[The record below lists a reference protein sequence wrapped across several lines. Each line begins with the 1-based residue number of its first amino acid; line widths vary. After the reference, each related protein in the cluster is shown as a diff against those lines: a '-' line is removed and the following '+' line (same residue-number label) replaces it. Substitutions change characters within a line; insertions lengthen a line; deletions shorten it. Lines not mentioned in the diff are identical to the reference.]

1 MQHTHLFMPLAL
13 ISAMAAVQQVY
24 AADEFIVRDIKIDG
38 LVRLT
43 PTNVYGMLPV
53 NAGDRV
59 NDTTIANAIRALYAT
74 GLFDDI
80 KASQEAD
87 VLIFTVVERPLISKV
102 EFKGNKLIPKEALE
116 EGLKKMGIAEG
127 EVLKKSALQ
136 TIETELEQQYMQQG
150 RYDADVKV
158 ITTAKPNNRVD
169 LTVDFVEGKAAKVVD
184 INIIGNTVFQES
196 EIKQAF
202 AVKESGWSSIVTRND
217 RYAREKMAASL
228 EALRALYLNKGYI
241 NFNITNSNLNLSEDK
256 KNIFVEVAVEEGEQF
271 KFGETKFLG
280 DALYKPEELKALK
293 IYKDGETY
301 SQEKVNAVKQLL
313 LRKYGNAGY
322 YYAEVNMVPEINKE
336 TKLVDLNYYINP
348 GQQVTVRR
356 INFMGNTKTA
366 DEVLRREMRQM
377 EGALASNEK
386 IDLSKV
392 RLERTGFF
400 KTVDI
405 KPARIPNVS
414 DQVDLNINVEEQH
427 SGTSTLAVGFSQSGG
442 VTFQAGLSQT
452 NFLGTGN
459 SVAID
464 LSRSETQDY
473 YNLSVTDPYFTI
485 DGVRRGYNMYYRK
498 TKLDDNYNVNNYVTD
513 SLGGGITFGY
523 PIDENQSISAGL
535 NIDQTDV
542 TTGPYVSTYVR
553 DYLLA
558 NGGKAKGQGKYC
570 STDKLMSQRE
580 IEKARDGVNYVEPN
594 PIPAG
599 YDDALCVNTAN
610 ANADVGFT
618 PFDNQF
624 GGDFL
629 TYNLNLGWSF
639 NTLNRPVFPTNGMSH
654 RVNAE
659 IALPGSDVEYQKLT
673 YDAQAFLPLPYD
685 FVLRGYGKLGYGNDL
700 PFYKNFYAG
709 GFGSVRGYDNSTLGP
724 KYPAVTNNES
734 RNIDYNPE
742 EVGGNAL
749 IQFGAELALP
759 LPFKGD
765 WTRQVRP
772 VLFAEGAQVFDT
784 QCSIPSGK
792 LYLAGT
798 PTDPGVDA
806 KKYCEDNFGFDAENM
821 RYSVGV
827 GFTWITMIGPLSLSY
842 AYPLNDKPGDQTK
855 NIQFEIGRTF

>member
-13 ISAMAAVQQVY
+13 VSAMAAVQQVY
-24 AADEFIVRDIKIDG
+24 AADEFIVRDIQIDG

-43 PTNVYGMLPV
+43 PANVYGMIPV
-53 NAGDRV
+53 NSGDRV
-59 NDTTIANAIRALYAT
+59 NDATIANAIRSLYAT

-80 KASQEAD
+80 KAAQQGD
-87 VLIFTVVERPLISKV
+87 TLVFQLVERPIISKV

-116 EGLKKMGIAEG
+116 EGLKKMGVAEG

-136 TIETELEQQYMQQG
+136 TLESELEQQYMQQG

-158 ITTAKPNNRVD
+158 ITTARPNNRVD
-169 LTVDFVEGKAAKVVD
+169 LTIEFIEGKAAKVFD
-184 INIIGNTVFQES
+184 INIIGNTVFKDS

-202 AVKESGWSSIVTRND
+202 AVKESGWASVISRND

-228 EALRALYLNKGYI
+228 EALRALYLNRGYI
-241 NFNITNSNLNLSEDK
+241 NFNINNSSLNLSEDK
-256 KNIFVEVAVEEGEQF
+256 QHIFIEVSIDEGEQF
-271 KFGETKFLG
+271 KFGQTKFLG
-280 DALYKPEELKALK
+280 DALYAPEELKALQ
-293 IYKDGETY
+293 IYKEGETY

-322 YYAEVNMVPEINKE
+322 YYAEVNVVPQINEE
-336 TKLVDLNYYINP
+336 TKQVDLNYYINP

-356 INFMGNTKTA
+356 INFSGNTKTA

-405 KPARIPNVS
+405 KPVRVPNVP
-414 DQVDLNINVEEQH
+414 DQVDLNVAVEEQH

-459 SVAID
+459 AVSID

-498 TKLDDNYNVNNYVTD
+498 TKLDDDYNVNNYVTD
-513 SLGGGITFGY
+513 SFGGGINFGY

-535 NIDQTDV
+535 NIDQTEV

-558 NGGKAKGQGKYC
+558 KGGKATGR
-570 STDKLMSQRE
+570 TDTFCPEGSWDEENRE
-580 IEKARDGVNYVEPN
+580 
-594 PIPAG
+594 
-599 YDDALCVNTAN
+599 CTAPQEFFN
-610 ANADVGFT
+610 EFK
-618 PFDNQF
+618 
-624 GGDFL
+624 GDFL
-629 TYNLNLGWSF
+629 TYNLNLGWSY
-639 NTLNRPVFPTNGMSH
+639 NTLNRPIFPTTGMSH

-659 IALPGSDVEYQKLT
+659 IALPGSDVEYQKVT
-673 YDAQAFLPLPYD
+673 YDAQAYYPLGKD
-685 FVLRGYGKLGYGNDL
+685 FVLRGYGKVGYGNDL

-709 GFGSVRGYDNSTLGP
+709 GYGSVRGYDNSTLGP
-724 KYPAVTNNES
+724 KYDGVYFDETNQRDPS
-734 RNIDYNPE
+734 PE

-749 IQFGAELALP
+749 VQFGTELALP
-759 LPFKGD
+759 VPFKGD
-765 WTRQVRP
+765 WARQVRP

-784 QCSIPSGK
+784 QCDVPNT
-792 LYLAGT
+792 AEERQ
-798 PTDPGVDA
+798 
-806 KKYCEDNFGFDAENM
+806 YCKDNYGFDFGNM

-842 AYPLNDKPGDQTK
+842 AYPLNEKPGDETK

>member
-13 ISAMAAVQQVY
+13 VSAMAATQQIY
-24 AADEFIVRDIKIDG
+24 AADEFIARDIKIDG

-43 PTNVYGMLPV
+43 PANVYGMIPV
-53 NAGDRV
+53 NSGDRV
-59 NDTTIANAIRALYAT
+59 NEAVLANAIRSLYAT

-80 KASQEAD
+80 QASRQAD
-87 VLIFTVVERPLISKV
+87 ILVFKVVERPIISKV

-116 EGLKKMGIAEG
+116 DGLKKMGVAEG

-136 TIETELEQQYMQQG
+136 TLESELEQQYMQQG
-150 RYDADVKV
+150 RYDADVRV
-158 ITTAKPNNRVD
+158 ITTARPNNRVD
-169 LTVDFVEGKAAKVVD
+169 LTVEFVEGKAAKVVD
-184 INIIGNTVFQES
+184 INIIGNTVFKES
-196 EIKQAF
+196 DIKQAF
-202 AVKESGWSSIVTRND
+202 AVKESSWSSIVTRND

-241 NFNITNSNLNLSEDK
+241 NFNITNSSLNLSEDK
-256 KNIFVEVAVEEGEQF
+256 KHIFVEVSVDEGEQF
-271 KFGETKFLG
+271 KFGESKFLG
-280 DALYKPEELKALK
+280 DALYKPEELTALQ

-322 YYAEVNMVPEINKE
+322 YYAEVNIVPQIDKE

-356 INFMGNTKTA
+356 INFVGNSKTA

-400 KTVDI
+400 KTVDV
-405 KPARIPNVS
+405 KPVRIPNVP
-414 DQVDLNINVEEQH
+414 DQIDLNVNVEEQH

-459 SVAID
+459 AVSID

-513 SLGGGITFGY
+513 SFGGGINFGY

-535 NIDQTDV
+535 NIDQTEV

-558 NGGKAKGQGKYC
+558 NGGKTTKSEPYCLDANLPVGGTCSNWSDPKG
-570 STDKLMSQRE
+570 
-580 IEKARDGVNYVEPN
+580 IEFK
-594 PIPAG
+594 
-599 YDDALCVNTAN
+599 
-610 ANADVGFT
+610 
-618 PFDNQF
+618 
-624 GGDFL
+624 GDFL
-629 TYNLNLGWSF
+629 TYNLNLGWSY
-639 NTLNRPVFPTNGMSH
+639 NTLNRPIFPTNGMSH

-659 IALPGSDVEYQKLT
+659 IALPGSDVEFQKVT
-673 YDAQAFLPLPYD
+673 YDAQAYFPLGHD
-685 FVLRGYGKLGYGNDL
+685 FVLRGYGKLGFGNDL

-709 GFGSVRGYDNSTLGP
+709 GYGSVRGYDNSTLGP
-724 KYPAVTNNES
+724 KYDGVYFNDRGQKDPS
-734 RNIDYNPE
+734 PE
-742 EVGGNAL
+742 EVGGNAWCNL
-749 IQFGAELALP
+749 VQNWLYQCHL
-759 LPFKGD
+759 KGI
-765 WTRQVRP
+765 
-772 VLFAEGAQVFDT
+772 GH
-784 QCSIPSGK
+784 
-792 LYLAGT
+792 
-798 PTDPGVDA
+798 A
-806 KKYCEDNFGFDAENM
+806 K
-821 RYSVGV
+821 SV
-827 GFTWITMIGPLSLSY
+827 
-842 AYPLNDKPGDQTK
+842 Q
-855 NIQFEIGRTF
+855 

>member
-1 MQHTHLFMPLAL
+1 
-13 ISAMAAVQQVY
+13 MATVQQVY
-24 AADEFIVRDIKIDG
+24 AAEDYIVRDIKVDG

-43 PTNVYGMLPV
+43 PANVYGMIPL
-53 NAGDRV
+53 NSGDRV
-59 NDTTIANAIRALYAT
+59 SDAALANAIRSLYAT

-80 KASQEAD
+80 KTEKQGD
-87 VLIFTVVERPLISKV
+87 TLVFKVVERPLISKV

-116 EGLKKMGIAEG
+116 EGLKKMGITEG

-136 TIETELEQQYMQQG
+136 TVESELEQQYMQQG

-158 ITTAKPNNRVD
+158 VTTAKPNNRVD
-169 LTVDFVEGKAAKVVD
+169 LTIEFVEGKAAKVVD
-184 INIIGNTVFQES
+184 INIIGNTVFKES
-196 EIKQAF
+196 EIEQAF
-202 AVKESGWSSIVTRND
+202 AVKESGWTSIISRND

-228 EALRALYLNKGYI
+228 ESLRALYLNKGYI
-241 NFNITNSNLNLSEDK
+241 NFNINHSSLNLSEDK
-256 KNIFVEVAVEEGEQF
+256 KNIFVEVSVDEGEQF

-280 DALYKPEELKALK
+280 DALYTPAELKALQ
-293 IYKDGETY
+293 IYKDGDIY

-322 YYAEVNMVPEINKE
+322 YYAEVNVVPQIDKE
-336 TKLVDLNYYINP
+336 THLVDLNYYVNP

-356 INFMGNTKTA
+356 INFTGNTKTA

-405 KPARIPNVS
+405 KPARVPNTA

-442 VTFQAGLSQT
+442 ITFQAGLSQT
-452 NFLGTGN
+452 NFMGTGN

-498 TKLDDNYNVNNYVTD
+498 TKLDEDYNVNNYVTD
-513 SLGGGITFGY
+513 SFGGGINFGY

-535 NIDQTDV
+535 NIDQTEV

-558 NGGKAKGQGKYC
+558 HGGKATGKAEDVCIGTIENLYEDPADPTKITGTKCNGQ
-570 STDKLMSQRE
+570 TVD
-580 IEKARDGVNYVEPN
+580 
-594 PIPAG
+594 
-599 YDDALCVNTAN
+599 YDNEFN
-610 ANADVGFT
+610 
-618 PFDNQF
+618 
-624 GGDFL
+624 GDFL
-629 TYNLNLGWSF
+629 TYNLNLGWSY
-639 NTLNRPVFPTNGMSH
+639 NTLNRPVFPTSGMSH
-654 RVNAE
+654 RINGE

-673 YDAQAFLPLPYD
+673 YDAQAYFPLAKD

-724 KYPAVTNNES
+724 KYPGVTYSES
-734 RNIDYNPE
+734 RSKDNDYE

-749 IQFGAELALP
+749 IQFGTELALP

-772 VLFAEGAQVFDT
+772 VIFAEGAQVFDT
-784 QCSIPSGK
+784 QCDVPSGQ
-792 LYLAGT
+792 LYMTGSK
-798 PTDPGVDA
+798 TDAGVDA
-806 KKYCEDNFGFDAENM
+806 KQYCKDNFGFELDNM

-842 AYPLNDKPGDQTK
+842 AYPLNDKDGDETK

>member
-13 ISAMAAVQQVY
+13 ISAMATVQQVY
-24 AADEFIVRDIKIDG
+24 AAEDYIVRDIKVDG

-43 PTNVYGMLPV
+43 PANVYGMIPL
-53 NAGDRV
+53 NSGDRV
-59 NDTTIANAIRALYAT
+59 SDAALANAIRSLYAT

-80 KASQEAD
+80 KTEKQGD
-87 VLIFTVVERPLISKV
+87 TLVFKVVERPLISKV

-116 EGLKKMGIAEG
+116 EGLKKMGITEG

-136 TIETELEQQYMQQG
+136 TVESELEQQYMQQG

-158 ITTAKPNNRVD
+158 VTTAKPNNRVD
-169 LTVDFVEGKAAKVVD
+169 LTIEFVEGKAAKVVD
-184 INIIGNTVFQES
+184 INIIGNTVFKES
-196 EIKQAF
+196 EIEQAF
-202 AVKESGWSSIVTRND
+202 AVKESGWTSIISRND

-228 EALRALYLNKGYI
+228 ESLRALYLNKGYI
-241 NFNITNSNLNLSEDK
+241 NFNINHSSLNLSEDK
-256 KNIFVEVAVEEGEQF
+256 KNIFVEVSVDEGEQF

-280 DALYKPEELKALK
+280 DALYTPAELKALQ
-293 IYKDGETY
+293 IYKDGDIY

-322 YYAEVNMVPEINKE
+322 YYAEVNVVPQIDKE
-336 TKLVDLNYYINP
+336 THLVDLNYYVNP

-356 INFMGNTKTA
+356 INFTGNTKTA

-405 KPARIPNVS
+405 KPARVPNTA

-442 VTFQAGLSQT
+442 ITFQAGLSQT
-452 NFLGTGN
+452 NFMGTGN

-464 LSRSETQDY
+464 LSRSQTQDY

-498 TKLDDNYNVNNYVTD
+498 TKLDEDYNVNNYVTD
-513 SLGGGITFGY
+513 SFGGGINFGY
-523 PIDENQSISAGL
+523 PIDENQSVSAGL
-535 NIDQTDV
+535 NIDQTEV

-558 NGGKAKGQGKYC
+558 HGGKATGKAEDVC
-570 STDKLMSQRE
+570 IGT
-580 IEKARDGVNYVEPN
+580 IENLYED
-594 PIPAG
+594 
-599 YDDALCVNTAN
+599 TAN
-610 ANADVGFT
+610 PTKITGTKCNGQTVDY
-618 PFDNQF
+618 DNEF
-624 GGDFL
+624 NGDFL
-629 TYNLNLGWSF
+629 TYNLNLGWSY
-639 NTLNRPVFPTNGMSH
+639 NTLNRPVFPTSGMSH
-654 RVNAE
+654 RINGE

-673 YDAQAFLPLPYD
+673 YDAQAYFPLGKD

-724 KYPAVTNNES
+724 KYPGVTYSES
-734 RNIDYNPE
+734 RSKDNDYE

-749 IQFGAELALP
+749 IQFGTELALP

-772 VLFAEGAQVFDT
+772 VIFAEGAQVFDT
-784 QCSIPSGK
+784 QCDVPSGQ
-792 LYLAGT
+792 LYMTGSKTDAGM
-798 PTDPGVDA
+798 DA
-806 KKYCEDNFGFDAENM
+806 KQYCKDNFGFELDNM

-842 AYPLNDKPGDQTK
+842 AYPLNDKDGDETK

>member
-1 MQHTHLFMPLAL
+1 
-13 ISAMAAVQQVY
+13 MAAVQQVY
-24 AADEFIVRDIKIDG
+24 AADEFIVRDIQIDG

-43 PTNVYGMLPV
+43 PANVYGMIPV
-53 NAGDRV
+53 NSGDRV
-59 NDTTIANAIRALYAT
+59 NDATIANAIRSLYAT

-80 KASQEAD
+80 KAAQQGD
-87 VLIFTVVERPLISKV
+87 TLVFQVVERPIISTV

-116 EGLKKMGIAEG
+116 EGLKKMGVAEG

-136 TIETELEQQYMQQG
+136 TLESELEQQYMQQG

-158 ITTAKPNNRVD
+158 ITTERPNNRVD
-169 LTVDFVEGKAAKVVD
+169 LTIEFIEGKAAKVFD
-184 INIIGNTVFQES
+184 INIIGNTVFKDS

-202 AVKESGWSSIVTRND
+202 AVKESGWASVISRND

-228 EALRALYLNKGYI
+228 EALRALYLNRGYI
-241 NFNITNSNLNLSEDK
+241 NFNINNSSLNLSEDK
-256 KNIFVEVAVEEGEQF
+256 QHIFIEVSIDEGEQF
-271 KFGETKFLG
+271 KFGQTKFLG
-280 DALYKPEELKALK
+280 DALYAPEELKALQ

-322 YYAEVNMVPEINKE
+322 YYAEVNVVPQINEE
-336 TKLVDLNYYINP
+336 TKQVDLNYYINP

-356 INFMGNTKTA
+356 INFSGNTKTA

-405 KPARIPNVS
+405 KPVRVPNVP
-414 DQVDLNINVEEQH
+414 DQVDLNVAVEEQH

-459 SVAID
+459 AVSID

-498 TKLDDNYNVNNYVTD
+498 TKLDDDYNVNNYVTD
-513 SLGGGITFGY
+513 SFGGGINFGY

-535 NIDQTDV
+535 NIDNTEV
-542 TTGPYVSTYVR
+542 TTGPFVSTYVR

-558 NGGKAKGQGKYC
+558 NGGRG
-570 STDKLMSQRE
+570 TNLRE
-580 IEKARDGVNYVEPN
+580 DACIGNTTALYEDPNEPGRITGYRCDGEQVDFE
-594 PIPAG
+594 
-599 YDDALCVNTAN
+599 DE
-610 ANADVGFT
+610 FK
-618 PFDNQF
+618 
-624 GGDFL
+624 GDFL
-629 TYNLNLGWSF
+629 TYNLSLGWSY
-639 NTLNRPVFPTNGMSH
+639 NTLNRPIFPTTGMSH

-659 IALPGSDVEYQKLT
+659 IALPGSDVEYQKVT
-673 YDAQAFLPLPYD
+673 YDAQAYYPLGKD
-685 FVLRGYGKLGYGNDL
+685 FVLRGYGKVGFGNDL
-700 PFYKNFYAG
+700 PFYKNYYAG
-709 GFGSVRGYDNSTLGP
+709 GYGSVRGYDNSTLGP
-724 KYPAVTNNES
+724 KYPGVTSNETKT
-734 RNIDYNPE
+734 RDYSPE

-749 IQFGAELALP
+749 VQFGTELALP
-759 LPFKGD
+759 VPFKGD
-765 WTRQVRP
+765 WARQVRP
-772 VLFAEGAQVFDT
+772 VIFAEGAQVFDT
-784 QCSIPSGK
+784 QCDVPQGM
-792 LYLAGT
+792 LYWEGGAN
-798 PTDPGVDA
+798 DDGVDA
-806 KKYCEDNFGFDAENM
+806 RQYCKDNYGFDFGNM

-842 AYPLNDKPGDQTK
+842 AYPLNEKPGDETK

>member
-1 MQHTHLFMPLAL
+1 MKLRRRWNKLTAEKTGMQHTHLFMPLAL
-13 ISAMAAVQQVY
+13 VSAMAAAQQVY
-24 AADEFIVRDIKIDG
+24 AADDFIAQDVKVEG

-43 PTNVYGMLPV
+43 PESVYGMLPITS
-53 NAGDRV
+53 GDRV
-59 NDTTIANAIRALYAT
+59 NDPVIANAIRTLYAT

-80 KASQEAD
+80 KSAQEGNTL
-87 VLIFTVVERPLISKV
+87 VFKVVERPVISKI
-102 EFKGNKLIPKEALE
+102 EMKGNKLIPKEALE
-116 EGLKKMGIAEG
+116 EGLKKMGLAEG
-127 EVLKKSALQ
+127 EVLKQSALQ
-136 TIETELEQQYMQQG
+136 TVETELEQQYMQQG
-150 RYDADVKV
+150 RYDADVTV
-158 ITTAKPNNRVD
+158 TTTPKPNNRVD
-169 LTVDFVEGKAAKVVD
+169 LLIEFAEGKAAKVVD
-184 INIIGNTVFQES
+184 INVIGNTVFKDS
-196 EIKQAF
+196 DIKQAF
-202 AVKESGWSSIVTRND
+202 AVKESGWSSIVSRND

-228 EALRALYLNKGYI
+228 EALRAMYLNKGYI
-241 NFNITNSNLNLSEDK
+241 NFNITNSSLNLSEDK
-256 KNIFVEVAVEEGEQF
+256 KHVFIEVSVDEGEQF
-271 KFGETKFLG
+271 KFGQTKFLG
-280 DALYKPEELKALK
+280 DALYTTDELKPLQL
-293 IYKDGETY
+293 YKDGDLY
-301 SQEKVNAVKQLL
+301 SQEKVNGVKQLM
-313 LRKYGNAGY
+313 LRKYGNAGFY
-322 YYAEVNMVPEINKE
+322 FAEVNVVPEINNE
-336 TKLVDLNYYINP
+336 TKIVDLNYYINP

-356 INFMGNTKTA
+356 INFAGNSKTA

-392 RLERTGFF
+392 RLERTGYF

-405 KPARIPNVS
+405 KPARIPNS
-414 DQVDLNINVEEQH
+414 PDQIDLNVNVEEQH

-442 VTFQAGLSQT
+442 ITFQAGLSQT

-459 SVAID
+459 SVSID

-498 TKLDDNYNVNNYVTD
+498 TKLDDDYNVNNYVTD
-513 SLGGGITFGY
+513 SLGGGINFGY

-535 NIDQTDV
+535 NIDQTKV

-558 NGGKAKGQGKYC
+558 NGGKA
-570 STDKLMSQRE
+570 TDKGSYCPADSSGNSQLTVPVYDT
-580 IEKARDGVNYVEPN
+580 DGTTVLSYTCAVPEVT
-594 PIPAG
+594 
-599 YDDALCVNTAN
+599 YDN
-610 ANADVGFT
+610 AFE
-618 PFDNQF
+618 
-624 GGDFL
+624 GDFL
-629 TYNLNLGWSF
+629 TYNLNLGWSY
-639 NTLNRPVFPTNGMSH
+639 NTLNRPIFPTSGMSH

-673 YDAQAFLPLPYD
+673 YDAQAFFPLGKD

-724 KYPAVTNNES
+724 KYPGVTYNET
-734 RNIDYNPE
+734 NTKDYDPE

-784 QCSIPSGK
+784 QCDIPKGT
-792 LYLAGT
+792 LYLNSSNTA
-798 PTDPGVDA
+798 VDA
-806 KKYCEDNFGFDAENM
+806 KSYCEDNFGFDMNNM
-821 RYSVGV
+821 RYSVGA

-842 AYPLNDKPGDQTK
+842 AFPLNDKAGDDTK
-855 NIQFEIGRTF
+855 EIQFEIGRTF

>member
-13 ISAMAAVQQVY
+13 VSAMAAVQQVY

-43 PTNVYGMLPV
+43 PANVYTMLPV
-53 NAGDRV
+53 HSGDRV
-59 NDTTIANAIRALYAT
+59 DDQAISNSIRALYAS
-74 GLFDDI
+74 GMFDDI
-80 KASQEAD
+80 KASKQGD
-87 VLIFTVVERPLISKV
+87 TLVFTVVERPLISKI
-102 EFKGNKLIPKEALE
+102 ELKGNKLIPKEALE
-116 EGLKKMGIAEG
+116 EGLKKMGLAEG
-127 EVLKKSALQ
+127 EVLKKSTLQ
-136 TIETELEQQYMQQG
+136 TVESELEQQYVQQG

-158 ITTAKPNNRVD
+158 TTTAKPNNRVD
-169 LTVDFVEGKAAKVVD
+169 LLLEFNEGKAAKVVD
-184 INIIGNTVFQES
+184 INVIGNTVFSDSDIQ
-196 EIKQAF
+196 QAF
-202 AVKESGWSSIVTRND
+202 AVKESGWSSIVSRND

-228 EALRALYLNKGYI
+228 EALRALYLNAGYI
-241 NFNITNSNLNLSEDK
+241 NFDITNSSLNLSEDK
-256 KNIFVEVAVEEGEQF
+256 KRIFIEVSVNEGEQF

-280 DALYKPEELKALK
+280 DALYKPEELKAMQ
-293 IYKDGETY
+293 IYKDGATY

-322 YYAEVNMVPEINKE
+322 YYAEVNVVPQINNE
-336 TKLVDLNYYINP
+336 TRVVDLNYYINP

-356 INFMGNTKTA
+356 INFTGNTKTS

-392 RLERTGFF
+392 RLERTGYF

-405 KPARIPNVS
+405 KPTRIPNMP
-414 DQVDLNINVEEQH
+414 DQVDLNVNVEEQH
-427 SGTSTLAVGFSQSGG
+427 SGTSTLAVGYSQSGG

-452 NFLGTGN
+452 NFMGTGN

-498 TKLDDNYNVNNYVTD
+498 TKLDSDYNVNNYVTD
-513 SLGGGITFGY
+513 SIGGGINFGY

-535 NIDQTDV
+535 NVDQTKV

-558 NGGKAKGQGKYC
+558 NGGKPTNTGSYC
-570 STDKLMSQRE
+570 PADSSGNSQLTVPVYDTDGTTVLSYTCAVPE
-580 IEKARDGVNYVEPN
+580 VT
-594 PIPAG
+594 
-599 YDDALCVNTAN
+599 YDN
-610 ANADVGFT
+610 AFEGE
-618 PFDNQF
+618 
-624 GGDFL
+624 FL
-629 TYNLNLGWSF
+629 TYNLTLGWSY
-639 NTLNRPVFPTNGMSH
+639 NTLNRPQFPTSGQSH

-659 IALPGSDVEYQKLT
+659 IALPGSDVEYQKIT
-673 YDAQAFLPLPYD
+673 YDAQAFLPLGKD

-709 GFGSVRGYDNSTLGP
+709 GYGSVRGYDNSTLGP
-724 KYPAVTNNES
+724 KYEGVYYEQTNQDDPS
-734 RNIDYNPE
+734 PE

-749 IQFGAELALP
+749 VQFGTELVLP

-784 QCSIPSGK
+784 QCDVF
-792 LYLAGT
+792 T
-798 PTDPGVDA
+798 TDAA
-806 KKYCEDNFGFDAENM
+806 KRTCKDEYGFDLGNM

-842 AYPLNDKPGDQTK
+842 AFPLNDKEGDQTK
-855 NIQFEIGRTF
+855 EIQFEIGRTF

>member
-59 NDTTIANAIRALYAT
+59 DDTTIANSIRALYAT

-80 KASQEAD
+80 KASKEAD
-87 VLIFTVVERPLISKV
+87 MLIFSVVERPLISKV

-116 EGLKKMGIAEG
+116 DGLKKMGIAEG

-150 RYDADVKV
+150 RYDADVSVKTV
-158 ITTAKPNNRVD
+158 ARPNNRVD
-169 LTVDFVEGKAAKVVD
+169 LTIEFVEGKAAKVVD
-184 INIIGNTVFQES
+184 INIIGNTVFKES
-196 EIKQAF
+196 DIKQAF
-202 AVKESGWSSIVTRND
+202 AVKESSWSSIVTRND

-241 NFNITNSNLNLSEDK
+241 NFNITNSSLNLSEDK

-280 DALYKPEELKALK
+280 DALYKTEELKALQ

-322 YYAEVNMVPEINKE
+322 YYAEVNMVPEINEE
-336 TKLVDLNYYINP
+336 TKLVNLNYYINP

-356 INFMGNTKTA
+356 INFTGNTKTA

-405 KPARIPNVS
+405 KPARIPNVP

-459 SVAID
+459 SVSID

-498 TKLDDNYNVNNYVTD
+498 TKLDDDYNVNNYVTD
-513 SLGGGITFGY
+513 SFGGGITFGY

-535 NIDQTDV
+535 NIDQTEV
-542 TTGPYVSTYVR
+542 TTGNGVSTYVR

-558 NGGKAKGQGKYC
+558 NGGKEIGYSDYC
-570 STDKLMSQRE
+570 IDK
-580 IEKARDGVNYVEPN
+580 AEPCTTQSK
-594 PIPAG
+594 P
-599 YDDALCVNTAN
+599 DS
-610 ANADVGFT
+610 FS
-618 PFDNQF
+618 
-624 GGDFL
+624 GDYL
-629 TYNLNLGWSF
+629 TYNLNLGWSY
-639 NTLNRPVFPTNGMSH
+639 NTLNRPVFPTSGMSH
-654 RVNAE
+654 RVNGE

-724 KYPAVTNNES
+724 KYDSVYAKNTGLDNF
-734 RNIDYNPE
+734 DPE

-749 IQFGAELALP
+749 VQFGTELALP

-784 QCSIPSGK
+784 QCDVPYS
-792 LYLAGT
+792 A
-798 PTDPGVDA
+798 DD
-806 KKYCEDNFGFDAENM
+806 KKYCKDNFGFDAENF
-821 RYSVGV
+821 RYSVGA

-842 AYPLNDKPGDQTK
+842 AYPLNDKSGDNTK